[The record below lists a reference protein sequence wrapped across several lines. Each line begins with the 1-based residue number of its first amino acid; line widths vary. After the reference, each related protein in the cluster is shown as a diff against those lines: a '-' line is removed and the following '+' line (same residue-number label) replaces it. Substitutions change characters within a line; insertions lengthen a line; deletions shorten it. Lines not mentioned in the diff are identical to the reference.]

1 MYISSF
7 LLLLHSSSFLL
18 IPLTAGPSVPL
29 FLPPA
34 PFIPSQRP
42 LHFFMFLR
50 NALCLHCLLIVHV
63 CTSACLTCKCN
74 QARVCAVLYKLNMS
88 EHVLEDKEKEWVSLK
103 PSEWQHL
110 YSDSVHGGKKLQY
123 IFFFYKSEHVYWCL
137 VPYCLCVLIRWGLTD
152 MAELIWFP
160 WVFNRAKQ
168 TVCNDL

>member
-29 FLPPA
+29 FFPPA

-42 LHFFMFLR
+42 LHFFMFLS
-50 NALCLHCLLIVHV
+50 NALCLRRLLIVNV

-88 EHVLEDKEKEWVSLK
+88 EHVLEDKEKGWVSLK
-103 PSEWQHL
+103 PS
-110 YSDSVHGGKKLQY
+110 G
-123 IFFFYKSEHVYWCL
+123 
-137 VPYCLCVLIRWGLTD
+137 
-152 MAELIWFP
+152 
-160 WVFNRAKQ
+160 
-168 TVCNDL
+168 